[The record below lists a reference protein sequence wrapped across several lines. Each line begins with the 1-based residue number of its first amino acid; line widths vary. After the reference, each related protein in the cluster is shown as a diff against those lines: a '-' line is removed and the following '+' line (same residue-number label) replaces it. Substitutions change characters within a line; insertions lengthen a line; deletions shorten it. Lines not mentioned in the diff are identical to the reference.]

1 MNTQPLTRNARE
13 AATAAQRHAEERG
26 APEVEVEHLLL
37 ALLNQPDGTVPRL
50 LRRIEADPEALTQRI
65 DRALAG
71 APRVSGSAE
80 LRMGT
85 RLRKA
90 YQDAFL
96 EANRLTDQ
104 YVSTEHL
111 FLAILRGPAGIATDA
126 LRAMGATADRVLAA
140 LAEMRGGHRVT
151 DDEPE

>member
-1 MNTQPLTRNARE
+1 MNTQPLTRNAKA

-37 ALLNQPDGTVPRL
+37 ALLEQPDGTVPRL
-50 LRRIEADPEALTQRI
+50 LRRLEADPLALAARI
-65 DRALAG
+65 DAGLAG
-71 APRVSGSAE
+71 APRVSGSVDV
-80 LRMGT
+80 RMGA

-104 YVSTEHL
+104 YVSTEHFL
-111 FLAILRGPAGIATDA
+111 LAILREIG
-126 LRAMGATADRVLAA
+126 RAHV
-140 LAEMRGGHRVT
+140 
-151 DDEPE
+151 